1 MRRILFVFLLLF
13 VFCFGCKAN
22 EPAFSREPLRQEKYF
37 AQAPSEGAVAG
48 DRIIEAR
55 SQSDSER
62 LAPDFTLYDIYQD
75 TYTLS
80 EYRDKQPVI
89 LLFWTT
95 WCPFC
100 RKELQVLNG
109 MYSSLAA
116 DGIEVLSVNIGE
128 VVNTVQNFLSGYNL
142 TYRVLLDRNSRV
154 AGLYELIGVPTYIL
168 INKEGKIVFKDN
180 YFPANEYKDFLER
193 R

>member
-1 MRRILFVFLLLF
+1 MRRFLLVFLLLF
-13 VFCFGCKAN
+13 VFCFGCKSG
-22 EPAFSREPLRQEKYF
+22 EPTFSRESQEQKF
-37 AQAPSEGAVAG
+37 AQVYGESAVRDAEIAEGAVA
-48 DRIIEAR
+48 A
-55 SQSDSER
+55 DSAK

-75 TYTLS
+75 AYTLS
-80 EYRDKQPVI
+80 GYRDKQPVL

-100 RKELQVLNG
+100 RKELTVLNG

-128 VVNTVQNFLSGYNL
+128 LPNTVENFVQNYSLA
-142 TYRVLLDRNSRV
+142 YRILLDRDSRV
-154 AGLYELIGVPTYIL
+154 ATLYGLIGVPSYVL
-168 INKEGKIVFKDN
+168 INKKGEVVFKDN
-180 YFPANEYKDFLER
+180 YFPAIEYKDFLDR